1 MTADRFKWLEFGDS
15 TPEPDPRRGEDAGG
29 KDQHFH
35 LQKADEQFA
44 EGEYEP
50 ALRNYS
56 AAIKYDSGLDEAWC
70 GQVRCMLRM
79 GDLQQALVW
88 GQKGLE
94 KLPHSAGAFSVL
106 GLVLGRA
113 GHMDEGL
120 RASDTAL
127 QLCSHAGGTVGERIW
142 IERAALLLSCG
153 QRENA
158 DTCFERVRTAHPQ
171 DAEWLQEIGMEY
183 FDSAE
188 FPQALKTFN
197 DALARKPDRAFL
209 WLMVARTARKLHL
222 EPQARAA
229 FDKARALKPV
239 DPEIA
244 KEERKLFPRKSDR
257 PCWIATAVFEDAG
270 HPVVQALRRW
280 RDRHMLVHPL
290 GRLVAS
296 AYDRTAP
303 WICRLLRLAPS
314 LRAPLRRPLTWL
326 AARAAPSPEERTS
339 P

>member
-1 MTADRFKWLEFGDS
+1 MTADRFRWLEFGDS
-15 TPEPDPRRGEDAGG
+15 APEPESRRTEGAGG

-35 LQKADEQFA
+35 LQKADEHYA

-56 AAIKYDSGLDEAWC
+56 AALKYDSGMQEAWC
-70 GQVRCMLRM
+70 GQVRCMVRM

-94 KLPHSAGAFSVL
+94 TLPHSASAFSVL
-106 GLVLGRA
+106 GLVLARA
-113 GHMDEGL
+113 GHPGEGL

-127 QLCSHAGGTVGERIW
+127 QLCSQAGGTVGERIW
-142 IERAALLLSCG
+142 VERAGLLLSCG

-158 DTCFERVRTAHPQ
+158 EACFERVRATHPQ

-183 FDSAE
+183 FESRE
-188 FPQALKTFN
+188 FPQALKIFN
-197 DALARKPDRAFL
+197 DALACKPDRAFL
-209 WLMVARTARKLHL
+209 WLQVARTAHKLHL

-244 KEERKLFPRKSDR
+244 REGRHLFPRKSDR

-270 HPVVQALRRW
+270 HPAVQALRQW
-280 RDRHMLVHPL
+280 RDERMLASPL
-290 GRLVAS
+290 GRMLAS
-296 AYDRTAP
+296 AYDCTAP
-303 WICRLLRLAPS
+303 WICGILDLAPS
-314 LRAPLRRPLTWL
+314 LRAPLRRPLAWL
-326 AARAAPSPEERTS
+326 AARISSSPEERT
-339 P
+339 PP